1 MATSIGRAKKAESSR
16 QSARPELA
24 RADAIDK
31 ATRARLEAELDGAL
45 KRRPTSEAKLG
56 GALRALAPLSAAL
69 RGHVH
74 DALETLVRRRS
85 FDRDLYSACV
95 RSLAES
101 GDKRAPQI
109 LRAALASD
117 DAGGAATFAGLCF
130 VPREAAADLA
140 PALGKLAASRQSH
153 LAFSAEVARVVRAES
168 NGSLLSQLAPMIKEA
183 HRISLCVDL
192 LLPLLRRTPVPVA
205 IAPALE
211 VLRSAERHLG
221 RWIVMAEVCVRAG
234 DRRPLEE
241 AKQKATS
248 GPISSRA
255 AWALVAWA
263 LEESL
268 AGGAAPS
275 SGPTSATRPSCPD
288 VRPTIELIARLSD
301 RPSAN
306 RDMTFLF
313 RMAHAGVG
321 HAKPMLEAMVR
332 GGQLGDEMAIRSAL
346 YLARDHG
353 RADLE
358 PALREAA
365 TAARKDELKGL
376 AVAALWDLGKQDLA
390 RDLTGEL
397 VVSKTLSNVA
407 WGALV
412 RAAGRSGEASS
423 SPVLTESN
431 LRFVQWGWLE

>member
-1 MATSIGRAKKAESSR
+1 MASSIGRAKKAESSQAAR
-16 QSARPELA
+16 SPRPELA

-31 ATRARLEAELDGAL
+31 ATRARLEVELDGAL

-74 DALETLVRRRS
+74 EALETLVRRRS
-85 FDRDLYSACV
+85 FDRELYSACV

-109 LRAALASD
+109 LRSALASD

-192 LLPLLRRTPVPVA
+192 LLPLLRRAPVPVA

-234 DRRPLEE
+234 DRRPLDE

-268 AGGAAPS
+268 VAAAGPA
-275 SGPTSATRPSCPD
+275 SGSRPTCPD
-288 VRPTIELIARLSD
+288 VRPTIELVARLSD

-313 RMAHAGVG
+313 RMANAGVA

-332 GGQLGDEMAIRSAL
+332 GGQLADEMAIRAAL

-353 RADLE
+353 RGDL
-358 PALREAA
+358 
-365 TAARKDELKGL
+365 
-376 AVAALWDLGKQDLA
+376 
-390 RDLTGEL
+390 
-397 VVSKTLSNVA
+397 
-407 WGALV
+407 
-412 RAAGRSGEASS
+412 
-423 SPVLTESN
+423 
-431 LRFVQWGWLE
+431 